1 MRPLV
6 DRLTEELKTSLKAG
20 NHTKVSVIRLLKASI
35 KNREIEKMAS
45 LTEDEIIDIIMSA
58 VKQRRESIE
67 QFQKGRREDLVQK
80 ETSEI
85 EILHTFLPQP
95 LSDEELVNEI
105 RTVIGEVGASSPKDM
120 GKVMKV
126 LMTRVKGRAEGAK
139 VSSLVKELMEAHA
152 H

>member
-1 MRPLV
+1 MSLL
-6 DRLTEELKTSLKAG
+6 DRLTEELKESLKAG
-20 NHTKVSVIRLLKASI
+20 NHTKVSVIRLLKSSL
-35 KNREIEKMAS
+35 KNKEIEKMAP
-45 LTEDEIIDIIMSA
+45 LTEDEIIDVVMSA

-67 QFQKGRREDLVQK
+67 QFQKGKREDLVQK

-85 EILHTFLPQP
+85 EVLQTFLPQQ
-95 LSDEELVNEI
+95 LSGEELVNEI
-105 RTVIGEVGASSPKDM
+105 RTVIREVGASSPKDM

-126 LMTRVKGRAEGAK
+126 LMTRLKGRAEGAK